1 MYCDPS
7 GFAKNPMCD
16 KDDVTNKTYY
26 QVITQQNAEQ
36 IIKSGQ
42 LKNGKWKSYVYVYA
56 WTQQPTRKE
65 ASVAEIGKE
74 ATTVL
79 KFKTKASFTA
89 DVGNVDIPKIKDKVV
104 QTVVVQRLPIEITDI
119 ETVGFKKEWWKF
131 WKK

>member
-1 MYCDPS
+1 
-7 GFAKNPMCD
+7 MCD
-16 KDDVTNKTYY
+16 KEDATNKTYY
-26 QVITQQNAEQ
+26 HVTTQQNAEQ
-36 IIKSGQ
+36 IIKFGQ
-42 LKNGKWKSYVYVYA
+42 LKNGKWESYVYA

-65 ASVAEIGKE
+65 ASVAGIGKE

-89 DVGNVDIPKIKDKVV
+89 DVGNADIPKIKDKVV